1 MAVVMIV
8 VGCVGMFLAKT
19 SNDGLDTVYKDR
31 VVCLQQLKVIS
42 DMYAVNIVDTSHKVR
57 DGALSWSDGIKNLAE
72 ARKRV
77 ADEWKDYTG
86 TYLVPEE
93 KKLVDEAIP
102 LMKSADEAVA
112 RLNGIFDRKDKEA
125 LTHFAATRLYPAIDP
140 LTDKISKLS
149 ELQLRVAKQEYDK
162 SDARGRWG

>member
-8 VGCVGMFLAKT
+8 VGAIGLFLAKT

-31 VVCLQQLKVIS
+31 VICLQQLKVIS

-57 DGALSWSDGIKNLAE
+57 DGAVSWSDGVKNLVE

-77 ADEWKDYTG
+77 ADEWKEYTG

-93 KKLVDEAIP
+93 KKLVDETSL
-102 LMKSADEAVA
+102 LMKSADEAVT
-112 RLNGIFDRKDKEA
+112 RLSGIFDRKDKEA
-125 LTHFAATRLYPAIDP
+125 LTRFTATVLYPAIDP

-149 ELQLRVAKQEYDK
+149 DLQLRVA
-162 SDARGRWG
+162 